1 MDSLEYTETLSSME
15 SPRPIKSVP
24 EALGNMESPQP
35 IKSES
40 PQPIAELEA
49 VKAELETD
57 VEMSMGDFLEC
68 EEIFRHMD
76 EGPDSIKIEPQ
87 EQDVNCNMIPEPLCV
102 VQLPA
107 QDHSFGISNC
117 SGMTCMET
125 TEDHLFLQTYNS
137 DMTDLKVVS
146 AQQTKTL

>member
-1 MDSLEYTETLSSME
+1 ME

-35 IKSES
+35 IKFES
-40 PQPIAELEA
+40 PQPKADPEA
-49 VKAELETD
+49 VNAKQETD

-76 EGPDSIKIEPQ
+76 EGLDSIKIEPQ

-146 AQQTKTL
+146 IQQTQTLQK